1 MKKTAVTVSIVILLS
16 IISITGV
23 GALENRFSVGGGYF
37 GENITYPGAVINF
50 EWERPHT
57 DQLSILFRSDLGFYV
72 HPRSS
77 TAIFLDV
84 HVGFRRSFSSGF
96 FLEQYFGLGAMVSF
110 YQGDVYYVDGGTVTQ
125 ISNYGNFDF
134 VPSATFGLGWRF
146 IQHNS
151 SVHSV
156 YVRPKIFWQ
165 FPVNDLASPHLA
177 LQVGY
182 LFTFGRGE

>member
-1 MKKTAVTVSIVILLS
+1 M
-16 IISITGV
+16 
-23 GALENRFSVGGGYF
+23 
-37 GENITYPGAVINF
+37 
-50 EWERPHT
+50 
-57 DQLSILFRSDLGFYV
+57 
-72 HPRSS
+72 
-77 TAIFLDV
+77 
-84 HVGFRRSFSSGF
+84 
-96 FLEQYFGLGAMVSF
+96 
-110 YQGDVYYVDGGTVTQ
+110 YYVDGGTVTQ

-146 IQHNS
+146 IQDNS

-182 LFTFGRGE
+182 LFTFGRKEK